1 MADTKINNIDPSRL
15 TLENYSISDV
25 SLINETV
32 TSVAFSSSTDYIEY
46 FVFLLLYIATINKPS
61 YLNS

>member
-32 TSVAFSSSTDYIEY
+32 TSVAFSSSTDSRVIEDDM
-46 FVFLLLYIATINKPS
+46 K
-61 YLNS
+61 